1 MEPLSAGDSFLK
13 EWLLK
18 RHLDYSD
25 GFKVSFD
32 NKTEKAEFS
41 SIALSLCQ
49 RGSDMKPF
57 CLGAALQIRDPV
69 LYEAALPGTRTID
82 LIQRGVEHLGFEAM
96 VPM

>member
-1 MEPLSAGDSFLK
+1 M
-13 EWLLK
+13 K
-18 RHLDYSD
+18 RQLNYSD
-25 GFKVSFD
+25 GCKITFKTR
-32 NKTEKAEFS
+32 TEKAEFS

-69 LYEAALPGTRTID
+69 LYEAALPGTRTVD
-82 LIQRGVEHLGFEAM
+82 LIQKGVDHLGFEAM

>member
-1 MEPLSAGDSFLK
+1 M
-13 EWLLK
+13 K
-18 RHLDYSD
+18 RQLDYSD
-25 GFKVSFD
+25 GCKITFK
-32 NKTEKAEFS
+32 NRTEKAEFS

-69 LYEAALPGTRTID
+69 LYEAALPGTRTVD
-82 LIQRGVEHLGFEAM
+82 LIQKGVDHLGFEAM